1 MEKAAMKTIPAQL
14 HTALTLLILV
24 ALSCRSPPTTQEP
37 QLGSLDF
44 PTSASAAAQDHFIKG
59 MLLLHSFE
67 FDDAREAFV
76 EAQKVE
82 SDFAMAYWGEALT
95 HNHLLWSRQ
104 DPEAARKAMQRLGAT
119 PEDRIAKAP
128 TEREK
133 DYIRTLDALYGEGT
147 ERERDLAYRD
157 AMLRLAA
164 KYPDDLE
171 AASLSAV
178 ATLATSYD
186 GRDYRTYMRA
196 AAIVEEVFAK
206 NPNHPGA
213 AHYLIHAYDDP
224 VHAPLGLRAAR
235 VYAKIAPAATH
246 ALHMPSHI
254 FTSMGMWDDVVA
266 SNIDSWAASDARV
279 KRKNLSVDERSYH
292 ALWWLEYGYLQQGR
306 YQDARD
312 QLAIMEADTAATE
325 SDRTRRHLVDMRAH
339 YRIETRRWDS
349 ESIEIDTSDL
359 SLSSI
364 TTDLFTRG
372 LTAVR
377 NNNVTA
383 AKPLLAELKHKIR
396 KKQRKDDKP
405 EHEHMG
411 GPKTLLP
418 YMRTAHILALEL
430 EAAVDLAEGRA
441 EKAVERLNEATE
453 LEDTLSLSYGPPDP
467 AKPSHELFGEVLLE
481 LSRPVEATEQFN
493 KALDRAPKRALSLL
507 GLARAQTQSGDHA
520 AAKLTYAELSEVWHK
535 VDPDLPELEEVKQ
548 AARDE

>member
-1 MEKAAMKTIPAQL
+1 MKTIPVRYRA
-14 HTALTLLILV
+14 AVTLVILV
-24 ALSCRSPPTTQEP
+24 ALSCSAPPDAEEP

-44 PTSASAAAQDHFIKG
+44 PTSSSGEAQEHFIQG

-76 EAQKVE
+76 EAQQVE
-82 SDFAMAYWGEALT
+82 PNFAMAYWGEALT
-95 HNHLLWSRQ
+95 HNHLLWSEQ
-104 DPEAARKAMQRLGAT
+104 DSVQAREAMERLGAT
-119 PEDRIAKAP
+119 PEDRVAKAL

-133 DYIRTLDALYGEGT
+133 DYVRTLDALYGEGSK
-147 ERERDLAYRD
+147 RERDIAYRD

-196 AAIVEEVFAK
+196 ASIVEEVFAK

-213 AHYLIHAYDDP
+213 AHYLIHSYDDP

-254 FTSMGMWDDVVA
+254 FTSMGMWDEVVA

-279 KRKNLSVDERSYH
+279 KRKDLSVDERSYH

-312 QLAIMEADTAATE
+312 QLAIMEADTAATGSE
-325 SDRTRRHLVDMRAH
+325 KTRSHLVDMRAH
-339 YRIETRRWDS
+339 YLIESQRWDT
-349 ESIEIDTSDL
+349 ESIEVDTSDL
-359 SLSSI
+359 GTSAVV
-364 TTDLFTRG
+364 TDLFTRG
-372 LTAVR
+372 LTTVR
-377 NNNVTA
+377 A
-383 AKPLLAELKHKIR
+383 GAAADAKPLLAELRHTIQ
-396 KKQRKDDKP
+396 KKQRKNDKP
-405 EHEHMG
+405 GHEHTCD
-411 GPKTLLP
+411 PKALLP

-430 EAAVDLAEGRA
+430 EAAIDLA
-441 EKAVERLNEATE
+441 EKAVEQLNEATE

-467 AKPSHELFGEVLLE
+467 VKPSHELFGEVLLE
-481 LSRPVEATEQFN
+481 LNRPEEAAEQFE
-493 KALDRAPKRALSLL
+493 KALDRAPRRALSLL
-507 GLARAQTQSGDHA
+507 GLARAQVQSGNQTA
-520 AAKLTYAELSEVWHK
+520 ADQTYADLSQVWHNA
-535 VDPDLPELEEVKQ
+535 DPDLPEGRE
-548 AARDE
+548 ARQGAKD